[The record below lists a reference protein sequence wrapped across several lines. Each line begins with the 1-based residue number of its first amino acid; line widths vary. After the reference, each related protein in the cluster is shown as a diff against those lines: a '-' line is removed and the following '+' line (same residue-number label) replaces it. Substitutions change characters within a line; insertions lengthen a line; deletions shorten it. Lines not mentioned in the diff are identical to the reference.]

1 MSDGKWWYRTYVL
14 VAEIKILHPTFF
26 INKGP
31 TVLMKFFCCLVK
43 TSRVL
48 DSIFLIL
55 LNLVIQRTGERGL
68 EGSGKQGQKEY
79 MITLKKEVIFPNWAN
94 KTEYNK

>member
-1 MSDGKWWYRTYVL
+1 M

-26 INKGP
+26 INTGSLKLT
-31 TVLMKFFCCLVK
+31 TVLMKFFCCCLVK

-48 DSIFLIL
+48 DLIFLIS

-79 MITLKKEVIFPNWAN
+79 MITLKKEVIFPN
-94 KTEYNK
+94 

>member
-1 MSDGKWWYRTYVL
+1 M

-26 INKGP
+26 KNKGSLKLT

-79 MITLKKEVIFPNWAN
+79 MITLKKEVIFPN
-94 KTEYNK
+94 

>member
-1 MSDGKWWYRTYVL
+1 M

-26 INKGP
+26 INTGP
-31 TVLMKFFCCLVK
+31 LKLTTILMKFFCCCLVK

-48 DSIFLIL
+48 DLIFLIS

-68 EGSGKQGQKEY
+68 EGSGKQGGGGGGGGG
-79 MITLKKEVIFPNWAN
+79 KKEGIFFQENILP
-94 KTEYNK
+94 